1 MQEMTA
7 CRILERVCTHR
18 KLVLINN
25 YSSVCFLYLW
35 LSLLT
40 QHCLHFPADTRH
52 WFQLLSVPL
61 FIEFPISFLRNVS
74 SAFILSAFFPSP
86 SGFLPS
92 LPLWL
97 GCLWI
102 KALRVAW
109 RQTGFLIG
117 VPVQK
122 CQETWSTSAVPALF
136 SCCVHPELPPEQ
148 NAFHLHTYLVHVYA
162 VVKLSGTSC
171 FLLFIRHSKWWNL
184 KKKSS
189 VNLWA
194 CRHRSTLAFF
204 WNLNLVIGNSQ
215 PSSELWD
222 ACWVRGMSSVFQS
235 LSTVPSIPQE
245 TEFMPQNS
253 VIYL

>member
-61 FIEFPISFLRNVS
+61 FLLNSRFLFWENVS
-74 SAFILSAFFPSP
+74 SAFILTAFFPSP

-122 CQETWSTSAVPALF
+122 CQETWSTSAVPALLSLLCSSRTTPRAECIPSAYIF
-136 SCCVHPELPPEQ
+136 STCVCCCK
-148 NAFHLHTYLVHVYA
+148 AFWYFLFLVVYQA
-162 VVKLSGTSC
+162 FQMMK
-171 FLLFIRHSKWWNL
+171 L
-184 KKKSS
+184 KKKI
-189 VNLWA
+189 L
-194 CRHRSTLAFF
+194 C
-204 WNLNLVIGNSQ
+204 
-215 PSSELWD
+215 E
-222 ACWVRGMSSVFQS
+222 S
-235 LSTVPSIPQE
+235 LS
-245 TEFMPQNS
+245 
-253 VIYL
+253 L